1 MHFCERVTT
10 AYGDNGIFRKKGNPV
25 KFITGF
31 PQKAISSVS
40 LSRFCSHSLVDPIW
54 DRSNRIGSSAFSLYE
69 FKRLERTPRIRAATA
84 PSLALF

>member
-1 MHFCERVTT
+1 MAFSGKR
-10 AYGDNGIFRKKGNPV
+10 GIQLSSFG
-25 KFITGF
+25 FAGF
-31 PQKAISSVS
+31 PQKAISSVL

-54 DRSNRIGSSAFSLYE
+54 DRSNRVGSSAFSLYE